1 MLLYWQVTTKRR
13 DLPSLGPKESEK
25 TPRHFSQEQ
34 LQAGHQVIGLQ
45 MGTNRGANQAGIN
58 FGLPRQIMK

>member
-1 MLLYWQVTTKRR
+1 M
-13 DLPSLGPKESEK
+13 PSLGPKESEK